1 MISVFGSLVGKE
13 EIDEIASSIN
23 NQWMGLGPK
32 VGQFEAEFSK
42 RLGLPGLVMV
52 DSGTNALYLAIKM
65 LRLPKG
71 YEIIMPA
78 FTWIGCA
85 QAVALNDLVP
95 VFCDVDFQTQNVT
108 AETIAPHISSNTGGI
123 MVVHYAGKPVA
134 MGPVM
139 DLGFPVIEDAAH
151 AVDSK
156 LDGQYCGL
164 LGTIGIYSFDAIK
177 NLATPEGGGITS
189 LNKEYLDVAREMRY
203 CGIAKSGFEAKDT
216 SKQRWWQYHVR
227 DICPKMLPNDIVA
240 SVGLAQLKRIDSNQR
255 YRKKLWEYY
264 QQEFASVGWLSRPI
278 DAGQNEQHSYF
289 TYTIRLLNKRRD
301 ELARFLLDR
310 GIYTTLRYEP
320 LHLLPIYKSKSKL
333 PVSER
338 LNEEALSIPLHPRL
352 TEAEVQYIVDSIKA
366 FPG

>member
-13 EIDEIASSIN
+13 EIEEISSSIE

-32 VGQFEAEFSK
+32 VSRFESEFSS
-42 RLGLPGLVMV
+42 RLGLSGLVMV
-52 DSGTNALYLAIKM
+52 DCGTNALYLAIKM
-65 LRLPKG
+65 LGIPPGREL
-71 YEIIMPA
+71 IMPA

-85 QAVALNDLVP
+85 QAVMLNGLVP
-95 VFCDVDFQTQNVT
+95 VFCDVDLDSQNVT
-108 AETIAPHISSNTGGI
+108 AQTISRYISSKTAAI

-134 MGPVM
+134 MEEVM
-139 DLGFPVIEDAAH
+139 ALGFPVIEDAAH

-156 LDGQYCGL
+156 RNGRYCGN
-164 LGTIGIYSFDAIK
+164 LGTIGIYSFDAVK

-189 LNKEYLDVAREMRY
+189 QNPEYLELARELRY

-216 SKQRWWQYHVR
+216 SKKRWWQYQVR

-240 SVGLAQLKRIDSNQR
+240 SVGLAQLRRLDSNQR
-255 YRKKLWEYY
+255 YREKIWRFY
-264 QQEFASVGWLSRPI
+264 QQEFASVGWLRRPV
-278 DAGQNEQHSYF
+278 DAAENEQHSYF
-289 TYTIRLLNKRRD
+289 TYTIRVLNQRRD
-301 ELARFLLDR
+301 DLARYLLER

-320 LHLLPIYKSKSKL
+320 LHLIPIYKSHSKL
-333 PVSER
+333 PISEQ

-352 TEAEVQYIVDSIKA
+352 TENEVQYIVDSIKS

>member
-13 EIDEIASSIN
+13 EIEEISSSIQ

-32 VGQFEAEFSK
+32 VGRFESEFSS
-42 RLGLPGLVMV
+42 RLGLSGLVMV
-52 DSGTNALYLAIKM
+52 DCGTNALYLAIKT
-65 LRLPKG
+65 LGIPPG
-71 YEIIMPA
+71 HEIIMPA

-85 QAVALNDLVP
+85 QAVRLNGLVP
-95 VFCDVDFQTQNVT
+95 IFCDVDLETQNVT
-108 AETIAPHISSNTGGI
+108 AQTIAPHISSKTAAI

-134 MGPVM
+134 MKEVM

-156 LDGQYCGL
+156 LDGQYCGN
-164 LGTIGIYSFDAIK
+164 LGTIGIYSFDAVK
-177 NLATPEGGGITS
+177 NLATPESGGLTS
-189 LNKEYLDVAREMRY
+189 RNSHYLELARELRY

-216 SKQRWWQYHVR
+216 SKKRWWQYHVR

-240 SVGLAQLKRIDSNQR
+240 SVGLAQLKRLDDNQQ
-255 YRKKLWEYY
+255 YRAKIWQFY
-264 QQEFASVGWLSRPI
+264 QHELASVGWLRTPV
-278 DAGQNEQHSYF
+278 DAAENEQHSYF
-289 TYTIRLLNKRRD
+289 TYTIRVINNRRD
-301 ELARFLLDR
+301 ELAKYLLDR

-320 LHLLPIYKSKSKL
+320 LHLLPIYKSQSKL
-333 PVSER
+333 PISEQ

-352 TEAEVQYIVDSIKA
+352 TENDVQYIVDNIKS